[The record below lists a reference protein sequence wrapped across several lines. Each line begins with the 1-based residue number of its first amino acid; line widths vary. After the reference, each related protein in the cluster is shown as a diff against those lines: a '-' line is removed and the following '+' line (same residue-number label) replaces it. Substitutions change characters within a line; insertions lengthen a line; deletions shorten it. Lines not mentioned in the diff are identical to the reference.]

1 MKKKRRVEGGG
12 GDGRGGEGAEE
23 GKDGRGRKGRR
34 ERRKTGKVRMSSCSN
49 VFCCCFLETGSCS
62 VNQVCLKL

>member
-1 MKKKRRVEGGG
+1 M
-12 GDGRGGEGAEE
+12 EE

-49 VFCCCFLETGSCS
+49 IFVVVFLRWVLLCNPSVPEVVIFLPPPQRSEITGLD
-62 VNQVCLKL
+62 QL